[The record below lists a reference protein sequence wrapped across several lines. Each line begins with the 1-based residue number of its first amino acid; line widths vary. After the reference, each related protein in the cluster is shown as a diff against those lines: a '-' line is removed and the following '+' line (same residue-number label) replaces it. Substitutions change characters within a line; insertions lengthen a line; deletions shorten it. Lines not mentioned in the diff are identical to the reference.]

1 MRLKTFKKYN
11 HWVSSKFYHFL
22 LKNRSRR
29 SQIFVKI
36 GVLKNFANFA
46 GKHLCWSLFLI
57 NLGQN
62 IWRLFHVLT
71 QFLFTASETELDY
84 YHQKV
89 NVRVAS
95 RVAEPPKTYYDLR
108 RLVNFKK
115 IAEILG
121 FDRVYTASHPKAKFW
136 RFLTLQKVSCKTLNR
151 KTYFDYFVNLSTNFP
166 PRLTFLQKF

>member
-22 LKNRSRR
+22 LKSRSRR

-108 RLVNFKK
+108 RLVNFKLLK
-115 IAEILG
+115 YLDLIACTQPATQKLN
-121 FDRVYTASHPKAKFW
+121 FDVFW
-136 RFLTLQKVSCKTLNR
+136 HFKKSAVKH
-151 KTYFDYFVNLSTNFP
+151 
-166 PRLTFLQKF
+166 